1 MNFEPQGGTALSRV
15 VRMLVVTAVSALG
28 LGALAGSASAG
39 IWTEVPSGTSS
50 TITAIE
56 YQSDTRF
63 WFTTAAGAIYKR
75 NADLS
80 GFHVVRAASAVALND
95 IEFQAG
101 GQIGLAVGD
110 GGQVL
115 RSNNG
120 GDSWTVVPA
129 AGIPVS
135 NIGDGSANQC
145 TIAEALGDVNFVRF
159 AGNGRAWIGG
169 AERRLATSKPADA
182 NNVGLNGTWVD
193 ANRKNP
199 PVAGDNCKVE
209 QTGGFTDMFATAN
222 PDVFYLASA
231 GFSGIAFSTD
241 NLFGETQT
249 KPEGAANGFEIGGRI
264 AGDPEN
270 PNRLWAVSGAP
281 YGNSTAQYTED
292 GYQTAEWFHV
302 VNEDAHPFP
311 STGPTDVDFAG
322 GTVLTAG
329 NGGYVLTS
337 VNGRDFSWNGGDGAL
352 TTQDWRSVSLA
363 SATQGAVGGT
373 GGKLML
379 TTQANYTP
387 STGGPGPGGPGPG
400 PGTTPTQTAGFSFT
414 GKGNSLSAKIVG
426 RKVRVRMRG
435 AVKPPKGVSLANACK
450 GKIKLTLKKK
460 KTKLATKTVKLK
472 LKKGKCRFAKTVN
485 VPRKKIGGATSLRL
499 TVGFQGN
506 RVLKAGQKRYTLLIT
521 R

>member
-1 MNFEPQGGTALSRV
+1 MSRV
-15 VRMLVVTAVSALG
+15 VRSLVLTTLCAVG

-39 IWTEVPSGTSS
+39 IWTEAPSGTSS

-80 GFHVVRAASAVALND
+80 GFHVVRAASAIALND

-101 GQIGLAVGD
+101 GAIGLAVGD

-115 RSNNG
+115 RSVNG
-120 GDSWTVVPA
+120 GDSWTAVPA

-145 TIAEALGDVNFVRF
+145 TFNVPLGDVNFVHF
-159 AGNGRAWIGG
+159 AGGGRAWVGG
-169 AERRLATSKPADA
+169 AERRLATSQPGVAS
-182 NNVGLNGTWVD
+182 NVGAAGTWVD
-193 ANRKNP
+193 ANRKSP

-209 QTGGFTDMFATAN
+209 QTGGFTDMFVTAN

-241 NLFGETQT
+241 NLAGETQT

-292 GYQTAEWFHV
+292 AYQTTEWFRV
-302 VNEDAHPFP
+302 LNDDAHPFP

-322 GTVLTAG
+322 GTVLSAG
-329 NGGYVLTS
+329 NGGHVLTS
-337 VNGRDFSWNGGDGAL
+337 VNGRDFNWNGGDGAL
-352 TTQDWRSVSLA
+352 TTQDWRSVALA
-363 SATQGAVGGT
+363 SAAQGAVGGT

-379 TTQANYTP
+379 TTQANSTP
-387 STGGPGPGGPGPG
+387 GTGGPGPGPTPGPGPG
-400 PGTTPTQTAGFSFT
+400 PSGPTQTAGFDFT
-414 GKGNSLSAKIVG
+414 GKGNSLTAKIVG

-460 KTKLATKTVKLK
+460 KTKLATRTVKLK

-485 VPRKKIGGATSLRL
+485 VPRKKVGSATSLRL
-499 TVGFQGN
+499 TVRFQGN